1 MWVSLVFK
9 NIKTFMKTKTVLF
22 LFIVVSQ
29 IICIIAAFAVAGMV
43 DAVTPEPEDERSDTQ
58 KMFFIS
64 FTPNNESNPYTDFFE
79 LFDEKEKKFIYIG
92 TDENEVNKIREK
104 LREIADEDITNVHTI
119 DTNHSQKYINI
130 DNLHNFKEIKS
141 KMNEII
147 QTGMNDLLYYE
158 MYGYTDDTQD
168 TSFLAIGGDDEW
180 LKKYRSEIYGNNNK
194 ISVTKS
200 PYIDSPYTNLKEG
213 DKITIG
219 STEYTVSEVKDK
231 TNMPPDS
238 QTSLRFMYNSI
249 DDSFK
254 VNTIHLRVKDTTEQ
268 KDIAKIQKKIDE
280 VFRDDMPEVEQPEP
294 KPLLEKQFN
303 NMIYVLSFIMIA
315 VVILNIS
322 RLYTFIMSTRKKSLA
337 VFSICGASK
346 FTIFAMYIS
355 EIFITLLASFIMG
368 FLIFRFGLI
377 GIISSIYPSFLEF
390 FTFKIYLMI
399 FGIYMTVGLIVMTA
413 NIIPVV
419 RKSVTD
425 LKKG

>member
-1 MWVSLVFK
+1 MYWLLTFK
-9 NIKTFMKTKTVLF
+9 NIKTFIKTKTVLF
-22 LFIVVSQ
+22 LFIIVSQ

-43 DAVTPEPEDERSDTQ
+43 DAVTPQPEDERSDTQ

-64 FTPNNESNPYTDFFE
+64 FTPSKESNPYITFFQV
-79 LFDEKEKKFIYIG
+79 FDEKEKKFLYTG
-92 TDENEVNKIREK
+92 TDKDKVNEIREK
-104 LREIADEDITNVHTI
+104 FRKIADEDMENFHTI
-119 DTNHSQKYINI
+119 DVSEDTRYIDI
-130 DNLHNFKEIKS
+130 DNLHTFKEIKS
-141 KMNEII
+141 KINEII
-147 QTGMNDLLYYE
+147 QTGMSDLLHYE
-158 MYGYTDDTQD
+158 IFGYTDDTQD
-168 TSFLAIGGDDEW
+168 TSFLAVGGDNEW
-180 LKKYRSEIYGNNNK
+180 LKQYRSEIYGNDNK

-200 PYIDSPYTNLKEG
+200 PYRDSPYTNLKEG

-219 STEYTVSEVKDK
+219 DTEYTVSEVKDR

-238 QTSLRFMYNSI
+238 KTSLRFMYNAI
-249 DDSFK
+249 DDNFK
-254 VNTIHLRVKDTTEQ
+254 VDSIQLMVRDTTEQ
-268 KDIAKIQKKIDE
+268 NDIAKIQKKIDE
-280 VFRDDMPEVEQPEP
+280 VFHDDIPEVQPPEP

-337 VFSICGASK
+337 VFSICGADK
-346 FTIFAMYIS
+346 FTIFAIYIS
-355 EIFITLLASFIMG
+355 EILITLLISFILG
-368 FLIFRFGLI
+368 LLIFRFGLI
-377 GIISSIYPSFLEF
+377 GIISNIYPSFSEF

-419 RKSVTD
+419 RKSVAD

>member
-1 MWVSLVFK
+1 
-9 NIKTFMKTKTVLF
+9 
-22 LFIVVSQ
+22 
-29 IICIIAAFAVAGMV
+29 
-43 DAVTPEPEDERSDTQ
+43 
-58 KMFFIS
+58 
-64 FTPNNESNPYTDFFE
+64 
-79 LFDEKEKKFIYIG
+79 
-92 TDENEVNKIREK
+92 
-104 LREIADEDITNVHTI
+104 
-119 DTNHSQKYINI
+119 
-130 DNLHNFKEIKS
+130 
-141 KMNEII
+141 
-147 QTGMNDLLYYE
+147 
-158 MYGYTDDTQD
+158 
-168 TSFLAIGGDDEW
+168 
-180 LKKYRSEIYGNNNK
+180 
-194 ISVTKS
+194 
-200 PYIDSPYTNLKEG
+200 
-213 DKITIG
+213 
-219 STEYTVSEVKDK
+219 
-231 TNMPPDS
+231 MPPDS
-238 QTSLRFMYNSI
+238 KTSLFFMYDAT
-249 DDSFK
+249 DDSFRVK
-254 VNTIHLRVKDTTEQ
+254 TIHLRVKDTTEQ

-280 VFRDDMPEVEQPEP
+280 VFRDDMPKVEPPEP

>member
-1 MWVSLVFK
+1 
-9 NIKTFMKTKTVLF
+9 
-22 LFIVVSQ
+22 
-29 IICIIAAFAVAGMV
+29 
-43 DAVTPEPEDERSDTQ
+43 
-58 KMFFIS
+58 
-64 FTPNNESNPYTDFFE
+64 
-79 LFDEKEKKFIYIG
+79 
-92 TDENEVNKIREK
+92 
-104 LREIADEDITNVHTI
+104 
-119 DTNHSQKYINI
+119 
-130 DNLHNFKEIKS
+130 
-141 KMNEII
+141 
-147 QTGMNDLLYYE
+147 
-158 MYGYTDDTQD
+158 
-168 TSFLAIGGDDEW
+168 
-180 LKKYRSEIYGNNNK
+180 
-194 ISVTKS
+194 
-200 PYIDSPYTNLKEG
+200 
-213 DKITIG
+213 
-219 STEYTVSEVKDK
+219 
-231 TNMPPDS
+231 
-238 QTSLRFMYNSI
+238 MYNAI

-268 KDIAKIQKKIDE
+268 KDIARIQKKIDE

-315 VVILNIS
+315 VVILNTS

-355 EIFITLLASFIMG
+355 EIFITLLASFIMGFLIITLLASFIMG

>member
-1 MWVSLVFK
+1 MWFSLVLK
-9 NIKTFMKTKTVLF
+9 NIRTFMKTKTVLF
-22 LFIVVSQ
+22 LFIIISQ

-58 KMFFIS
+58 KTFFIS

-79 LFDEKEKKFIYIG
+79 LFDEKEKKFVYIG

-104 LREIADEDITNVHTI
+104 FKKTADEDIANFHSLN
-119 DTNHSQKYINI
+119 TNHSQKYINI
-130 DNLHNFKEIKS
+130 DNLHTFKEIKS
-141 KMNEII
+141 KINEVIE
-147 QTGMNDLLYYE
+147 TGINDLLYYE
-158 MYGYTDDTQD
+158 IYGYTDDTQN
-168 TSFLAIGGDDEW
+168 TSFLAIGGDGEW
-180 LKKYRSEIYGNNNK
+180 LKKYRSEIYGNDNK
-194 ISVTKS
+194 ISIKKS
-200 PYIDSPYTNLKEG
+200 PYVETSYQNLKQG

-219 STEYTVSEVKDK
+219 STEYIVSEIKDK
-231 TNMPPDS
+231 TSMPPDS
-238 QTSLRFMYNSI
+238 KTSLFFMYDAT
-249 DDSFK
+249 DDSFRVK
-254 VNTIHLRVKDTTEQ
+254 TIHLRVKDTTEQ
-268 KDIAKIQKKIDE
+268 KDIAKIQRKINE
-280 VFRDDMPEVEQPEP
+280 VFRDDMPKVEPPEP

-368 FLIFRFGLI
+368 FLIFRFGLL

-390 FTFKIYLMI
+390 FTFRIYLMI

-413 NIIPVV
+413 NIIPIV

>member
-1 MWVSLVFK
+1 MWYSLVLK
-9 NIKTFMKTKTVLF
+9 NIITFMKTKTVLF
-22 LFIVVSQ
+22 LFIIISQ

-58 KMFFIS
+58 KTFFIS

-79 LFDEKEKKFIYIG
+79 LFDEKEKKFVYIG

-104 LREIADEDITNVHTI
+104 FKKTADEDIANLHTLN
-119 DTNHSQKYINI
+119 TNHSQKYINI
-130 DNLHNFKEIKS
+130 DNLHTFKEIKS
-141 KMNEII
+141 KINEVIEI
-147 QTGMNDLLYYE
+147 GISDLLYYE
-158 MYGYTDDTQD
+158 IYGYTDDTQN
-168 TSFLAIGGDDEW
+168 TSFLAIGGDEEW
-180 LKKYRSEIYGNNNK
+180 LKKYRSEIYGNGNK
-194 ISVTKS
+194 ISVKKS
-200 PYIDSPYTNLKEG
+200 PYVETSYQNLKQG

-219 STEYTVSEVKDK
+219 STEYTVSEIKDK
-231 TNMPPDS
+231 TSMPPDS
-238 QTSLRFMYNSI
+238 KTSLFFMYDAT
-249 DDSFK
+249 DDSFRVK
-254 VNTIHLRVKDTTEQ
+254 TIHLRVKDTTEQ
-268 KDIAKIQKKIDE
+268 KDIAKIQKKINE
-280 VFRDDMPEVEQPEP
+280 VFRDDMPKVEPPEP

-355 EIFITLLASFIMG
+355 EIFITLLVSFIVG

-390 FTFKIYLMI
+390 FTLKIYLMI

>member
-1 MWVSLVFK
+1 
-9 NIKTFMKTKTVLF
+9 
-22 LFIVVSQ
+22 
-29 IICIIAAFAVAGMV
+29 
-43 DAVTPEPEDERSDTQ
+43 
-58 KMFFIS
+58 
-64 FTPNNESNPYTDFFE
+64 
-79 LFDEKEKKFIYIG
+79 
-92 TDENEVNKIREK
+92 
-104 LREIADEDITNVHTI
+104 
-119 DTNHSQKYINI
+119 
-130 DNLHNFKEIKS
+130 
-141 KMNEII
+141 
-147 QTGMNDLLYYE
+147 
-158 MYGYTDDTQD
+158 
-168 TSFLAIGGDDEW
+168 
-180 LKKYRSEIYGNNNK
+180 
-194 ISVTKS
+194 
-200 PYIDSPYTNLKEG
+200 
-213 DKITIG
+213 
-219 STEYTVSEVKDK
+219 
-231 TNMPPDS
+231 MPPDS
-238 QTSLRFMYNSI
+238 QTSLRFMYNAI

-390 FTFKIYLMI
+390 FTFRIYLMI

-413 NIIPVV
+413 NIIPIV

>member
-1 MWVSLVFK
+1 M
-9 NIKTFMKTKTVLF
+9 
-22 LFIVVSQ
+22 
-29 IICIIAAFAVAGMV
+29 IC
-43 DAVTPEPEDERSDTQ
+43 R
-58 KMFFIS
+58 K
-64 FTPNNESNPYTDFFE
+64 SN
-79 LFDEKEKKFIYIG
+79 
-92 TDENEVNKIREK
+92 R
-104 LREIADEDITNVHTI
+104 
-119 DTNHSQKYINI
+119 
-130 DNLHNFKEIKS
+130 
-141 KMNEII
+141 
-147 QTGMNDLLYYE
+147 
-158 MYGYTDDTQD
+158 
-168 TSFLAIGGDDEW
+168 
-180 LKKYRSEIYGNNNK
+180 
-194 ISVTKS
+194 
-200 PYIDSPYTNLKEG
+200 
-213 DKITIG
+213 
-219 STEYTVSEVKDK
+219 
-231 TNMPPDS
+231 
-238 QTSLRFMYNSI
+238 
-249 DDSFK
+249 
-254 VNTIHLRVKDTTEQ
+254 

-280 VFRDDMPEVEQPEP
+280 VFRDDMPKVEPPEP

>member
-1 MWVSLVFK
+1 
-9 NIKTFMKTKTVLF
+9 MKTKTVLF
-22 LFIVVSQ
+22 LFIIISQ

-58 KMFFIS
+58 KTFFIS

-104 LREIADEDITNVHTI
+104 FKKTADEDIANLHTLN
-119 DTNHSQKYINI
+119 TNHSQKYINI
-130 DNLHNFKEIKS
+130 DNLHTFKEIKS
-141 KMNEII
+141 KINEVIEI
-147 QTGMNDLLYYE
+147 GISDLLYYE
-158 MYGYTDDTQD
+158 IYGYTDDTQN
-168 TSFLAIGGDDEW
+168 TSFLAIGGDGEW
-180 LKKYRSEIYGNNNK
+180 LKKYRSEIYGNDNK
-194 ISVTKS
+194 ISIKKS
-200 PYIDSPYTNLKEG
+200 PYVETPYQNLKQS

-219 STEYTVSEVKDK
+219 STEYTVSEIKDK
-231 TNMPPDS
+231 TSMPPDS
-238 QTSLRFMYNSI
+238 KTSLFFMYDAT
-249 DDSFK
+249 DDSFRVK
-254 VNTIHLRVKDTTEQ
+254 TIHLRVKDTTEQ

-280 VFRDDMPEVEQPEP
+280 VFRDDMPKVEPPEP